1 MSGDPP
7 QVQAQSH
14 DAEKALLHQY
24 LRSAREALV
33 WKLEGLSEYDQRRPL
48 VPTGTNLLGLVKH
61 LSGVEAG
68 YFGLTFDRPFPDSL
82 AWVRHQTD
90 PLADLWATADESPE
104 RIVEDYRQMWAA
116 ADATIEALPLDAP
129 GVVPW
134 WRPQTR
140 DVTLRRI
147 MIHVVAETH
156 RHAGHA
162 DIVRELIDG
171 TVGLYQGNS
180 NIPAD
185 DQVDYVAHYR
195 RLVGIAEATRR

>member
-1 MSGDPP
+1 MSDDHS
-7 QVQAQSH
+7 ADS
-14 DAEKALLHQY
+14 AEKALLHQY
-24 LRSAREALV
+24 LRSAREAIV

-68 YFGLTFDRPFPDSL
+68 YFGLTFDRPFPERL
-82 AWVRHQTD
+82 AWVRDQDDDD
-90 PLADLWATADESPE
+90 PLLDWWATADESPE
-104 RIVEDYRQMWAA
+104 QIVEDYRAMWAA
-116 ADATIEALPLDAP
+116 ADATIESLPLDAP

-134 WRPQTR
+134 WRPETR
-140 DVTLRRI
+140 NVTLRRI

-171 TVGLYQGNS
+171 AVGLYQANT
-180 NIPAD
+180 NIPGAD
-185 DQVDYVAHYR
+185 AVDYAAHYR
-195 RLVGIAEATRR
+195 RLVEIAERTRR

>member
-1 MSGDPP
+1 MSDDR
-7 QVQAQSH
+7 SSD

-24 LRSAREALV
+24 LRSAREAIV
-33 WKLEGLSEYDQRRPL
+33 WKLDGLSEYDQRRPL

-68 YFGLTFDRPFPDSL
+68 YFGLTFGRPFPNRL
-82 AWVRHQTD
+82 AWVRDQDEDD
-90 PLADLWATADESPE
+90 PLLDLWATADESPE
-104 RIVEDYRQMWAA
+104 QIVEDYRAMWAA

-134 WRPQTR
+134 WRPETR
-140 DVTLRRI
+140 NVTLRRI

-171 TVGLYQGNS
+171 AVGLYQANT
-180 NIPAD
+180 NIPGAD
-185 DQVDYVAHYR
+185 AVDYAAHYR
-195 RLVGIAEATRR
+195 RLVEIAERTRR

>member
-1 MSGDPP
+1 MSDDH
-7 QVQAQSH
+7 SSD

-33 WKLEGLSEYDQRRPL
+33 WKLDGLSEYDQRRPL

-68 YFGLTFDRPFPDSL
+68 YFGLTFDRPFPDRL
-82 AWVRHQTD
+82 AWVRDQDDDD
-90 PLADLWATADESPE
+90 PLLDLWATADESPE
-104 RIVEDYRQMWAA
+104 QIVEDYRAMWAA
-116 ADATIEALPLDAP
+116 ADTTIEALPLDAP

-134 WRPQTR
+134 WRPEAR
-140 DVTLRRI
+140 NVTLRRI

-171 TVGLYQGNS
+171 AVGLYRANT
-180 NIPAD
+180 NIPGAET
-185 DQVDYVAHYR
+185 VDYEAHHR
-195 RLVGIAEATRR
+195 RLVEIAERTRR

>member
-1 MSGDPP
+1 MSDDR
-7 QVQAQSH
+7 SSD
-14 DAEKALLHQY
+14 DAEKALLQQY
-24 LRSAREALV
+24 LRSAREAV
-33 WKLEGLSEYDQRRPL
+33 AWKLEGLSEYDQRRPL

-68 YFGLTFDRPFPDSL
+68 YFGLTFDRPFPDRL
-82 AWVRHQTD
+82 AWVRDQDAD
-90 PLADLWATADESPE
+90 PLLDWWATADESPE
-104 RIVEDYRQMWAA
+104 QIVEDYRAMWAA

-134 WRPQTR
+134 WRPETR
-140 DVTLRRI
+140 NVTLRRI

-171 TVGLYQGNS
+171 AVGLYQANT
-180 NIPAD
+180 NIPGAD
-185 DQVDYVAHYR
+185 AVDYAAHYR
-195 RLVGIAEATRR
+195 RLVEIAERTRR